1 MLQKKIIPRK
11 VYNDNPVL
19 NICQEKIKFLQE
31 QNNISILLKST
42 IYK

>member
-1 MLQKKIIPRK
+1 MLQKIIIPRK

-19 NICQEKIKFLQE
+19 SICQEKIKYLQE
-31 QNNISILLKST
+31 QSDISILLKSI